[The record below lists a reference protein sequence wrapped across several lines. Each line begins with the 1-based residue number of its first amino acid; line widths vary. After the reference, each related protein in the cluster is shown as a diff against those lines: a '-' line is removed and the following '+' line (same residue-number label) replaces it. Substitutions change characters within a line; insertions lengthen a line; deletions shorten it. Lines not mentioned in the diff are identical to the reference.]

1 MNIQTC
7 PKCGKKS
14 YRNTA
19 KKEVTNVTTAE
30 FVDINFATKLK
41 FLVG

>member
-14 YRNTA
+14 YKDTDKREASNVIIA
-19 KKEVTNVTTAE
+19 SHVVTN
-30 FVDINFATKLK
+30 FA
-41 FLVG
+41 VVPGNQNG